1 MATLLPI
8 TLSTA
13 AGAALLSFWLGMR
26 VGEMRRRHKV
36 ALGDGGVPAV
46 IARMRAQ
53 ANFTE
58 YAPLFVLLVLAV
70 ELAIGSPA
78 WLWAV
83 ALAFLAVRVSH
94 AFGMDGRGVTRLR
107 MAGIVGT
114 FTLLCGLALFAIY
127 LAASG

>member
-1 MATLLPI
+1 MPILLPI

-13 AGAALLSFWLGMR
+13 AGAALLSAWLGSR
-26 VGEMRRRHKV
+26 VVQMRRRHKV

-83 ALAFLAVRVSH
+83 ALAFIVVRILH
-94 AFGMDGRGVTRLR
+94 AFGMDGHGVTRLR
-107 MAGIVGT
+107 MAGIIGT
-114 FTLLCGLALFAIY
+114 LTLLCGLALFAIY
-127 LAASG
+127 LAAAG

>member
-13 AGAALLSFWLGMR
+13 AGAALLSIWLGAR
-26 VGEMRRRHKV
+26 VVQMRRLHKV
-36 ALGDGGVPAV
+36 ALGDGGVPEV
-46 IARMRAQ
+46 VARMRAQ

-83 ALAFLAVRVSH
+83 ALGFIVARVLH

-107 MAGIVGT
+107 MVGIVASL
-114 FTLLCGLALFAIY
+114 TLLGGLALFAIY
-127 LAASG
+127 LAAAA